1 MKISYYDKILKKIK
15 STLLYYFKKHYG
27 DKYDLSGEN
36 ILILSAYERVIRLLL
51 NKEKKLVKNKN
62 QLVILDAEKRF
73 KVNLD
78 LKNEIFLRGKIDR
91 IDKFNGRVRIIDYKT
106 GYMNPK
112 YLTCRSH
119 FEYLK
124 GDYKYNNQFQLL
136 LYLLALKIDG
146 QKVENF
152 QAGIISLKSPLKDN
166 IPLKNKSSSKGKGE
180 NSLDPHILKEF
191 EQFLK
196 SVITEILDKKKSFV
210 SL

>member
-1 MKISYYDKILKKIK
+1 
-15 STLLYYFKKHYG
+15 
-27 DKYDLSGEN
+27 
-36 ILILSAYERVIRLLL
+36 
-51 NKEKKLVKNKN
+51 
-62 QLVILDAEKRF
+62 
-73 KVNLD
+73 
-78 LKNEIFLRGKIDR
+78 
-91 IDKFNGRVRIIDYKT
+91 
-106 GYMNPK
+106 MNPK

-196 SVITEILDKKKSFV
+196 SVITEIFDKKKSFV